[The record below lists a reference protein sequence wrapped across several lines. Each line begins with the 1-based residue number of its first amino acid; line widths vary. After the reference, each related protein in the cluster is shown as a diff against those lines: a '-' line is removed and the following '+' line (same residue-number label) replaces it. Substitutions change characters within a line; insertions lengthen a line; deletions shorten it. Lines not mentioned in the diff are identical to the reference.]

1 MTTCR
6 RLPLLLA
13 ATSYLWCLSP
23 FAIAEDA
30 DKPAM
35 RVRSTATGVRFGLF
49 GKKPATP
56 APTLFVFAAAIAD
69 MDRQRIYSGAG
80 EHLARDG
87 WLYVTLDPPC
97 HGHSRLPEEP
107 ANLRGWAH
115 RVKQGHDL
123 IGPFVKR
130 CRQVLDFL
138 IAEGYSD
145 PARLAACGTSRG
157 GFCAFHFAATEPRI
171 RVVTA
176 ISPVTNLLALRE
188 FKGVEPRLV
197 QDLNV
202 ANLAQKLGTRPLWL
216 SIGDKDE
223 RVSTAD
229 CTNTARRLKGTALR
243 RQAGK
248 QATPV
253 AIVIAPVDGHRA
265 IPHAYKLAAQ
275 FIQQQMLR
283 DKNFR
288 NPSP

>member
-1 MTTCR
+1 MTSCN

-23 FAIAEDA
+23 YAAAQDS
-30 DKPAM
+30 DKPSM
-35 RVRSTATGVRFGLF
+35 RVISTPTGVKFGLF
-49 GKKPATP
+49 GKKPSTP

-69 MDRQRIYSGAG
+69 MNRQRIYSQAG

-97 HGHSRLPEEP
+97 HGDSLRPGEP
-107 ANLRGWAH
+107 AHLVGWAH
-115 RVKQGHDL
+115 RVKQGQDL

-145 PARLAACGTSRG
+145 PARFAACGTSRG
-157 GFCAFHFAATEPRI
+157 GFCAFHLAAAEPRI
-171 RVVTA
+171 QVVTA

-188 FKGVEPRLV
+188 FKGVEPRLI

-202 ANLAQKLGTRPLWL
+202 TNLAQQLGTRPLWL
-216 SIGDKDE
+216 SIGDKDQ

-229 CTNTARRLKGTALR
+229 CRNAARQLQGAALR
-243 RQAGK
+243 RQAGN
-248 QATPV
+248 QRTPV
-253 AIVIAPVDGHRA
+253 DLVIAPVDGHRA

-275 FIQQQMLR
+275 FIQQQMMR
-283 DKNFR
+283 KKQPR
-288 NPSP
+288 NQSP

>member
-1 MTTCR
+1 MTNCN

-23 FAIAEDA
+23 YAAA
-30 DKPAM
+30 QNSDKPTM
-35 RVRSTATGVRFGLF
+35 RVISTPTGVQFGLF
-49 GKKPATP
+49 GKKPKTP

-69 MDRQRIYSGAG
+69 MNRQRIYSQAG

-97 HGHSRLPEEP
+97 HGASQRPGEP
-107 ANLRGWAH
+107 AHLVGWAH
-115 RVKQGHDL
+115 RVKQGQDL

-130 CRQVLDFL
+130 CRQVLEFL
-138 IAEGYSD
+138 ITEGYSD
-145 PARLAACGTSRG
+145 PASFAACGTSRG
-157 GFCAFHFAATEPRI
+157 GFCALHLAAAEPRI

-197 QDLNV
+197 QELNV

-216 SIGDKDE
+216 SIGAKDQ

-229 CTNTARRLKGTALR
+229 CTNAARQLKAASLR
-243 RQAGK
+243 RQAGN
-248 QATPV
+248 QAATV
-253 AIVIAPVDGHRA
+253 DLVIAPVDGHRA

-275 FIQQQMLR
+275 FIQQQMVRELQLR
-283 DKNFR
+283 KQA
-288 NPSP
+288 P